1 MPLPAWTIWGFDLSL
16 LKFSNFGH
24 KVAFDRRFYLRRQ
37 RVIAYQL
44 AMLIGLAAECTCTYS
59 LAKYEALRDNIG
71 DMYEGA
77 TVHIGDIRSFQILLI
92 IGAVFVATALGS
104 EFFFMLQWP
113 LYPWPRWYRRFIEAA
128 TVFIFGMVLAA
139 AIGSTVVIA
148 THSATI
154 TGVSDEVIREA
165 TALYFRPPLQYNKW
179 AVNIAYVVLIWV
191 TVPFVAVSVYL
202 MNKAAL
208 HAEVY
213 GPGPMGGNS
222 LKSVRGPDGKV
233 FQSALVTGNTMAE
246 KSTTTASHAS
256 EKSNTPLER
265 SANVV

>member
-16 LKFSNFGH
+16 LKFSNFSH
-24 KVAFDRRFYLRRQ
+24 KVAFDKRFYLRRQ

-44 AMLIGLAAECTCTYS
+44 ALLIGLAAECTATYS
-59 LAKYEALRDNIG
+59 LAKYEALRDHIEDNFA
-71 DMYEGA
+71 GA
-77 TVHIGDIRSFQILLI
+77 TVHIGDIHSFQILI
-92 IGAVFVATALGS
+92 IISCVFIATELGS

-128 TVFIFGMVLAA
+128 TLFTLGMLLAA

-148 THSATI
+148 SHSVSI
-154 TGVSDEVIREA
+154 TGVSEEVIREA
-165 TALYFRPPLQYNKW
+165 TELYFRPPVQYNKW
-179 AVNIAYVVLIWV
+179 AVNIAYVVLVWI
-191 TVPFVAVSVYL
+191 TVPCVIASVYL

-213 GPGPMGGNS
+213 GPGPMGGDS
-222 LKSVRGPDGKV
+222 IESMRTSDGKV
-233 FQSALVTGNTMAE
+233 FQSALATGNTVAE
-246 KSTTTASHAS
+246 KSTTATSQASD
-256 EKSNTPLER
+256 KSNTPLER